1 MEQDLQWVK
10 WYFSMNDVRYI
21 SEAKK
26 FSIEKKDEKVDQN
39 KDSVDFNMNNGL
51 FCVSDGVSGDSFSGN
66 WSRLIV
72 GNFMKNPFVTNDVE
86 LLSWIGPVQLEW
98 FNQVP
103 WEEMRLKKEFQ
114 NTEKA
119 YRGAG
124 ATFLGGHILRIN
136 KQIILKTWAIG
147 DCNLFIIRDRDCIFS
162 FPLDDFNKFGN
173 HPDRLLSISNKIE
186 NKIDTP
192 SATPPPTTPKYTNK
206 KIDDKTDDK
215 YSSSKGSLIFKE
227 FNLQK
232 DDIIIAASDA
242 ISEWFLKNCL
252 NPNDQPWIELCNLN
266 NIDEFRTWVKDKR
279 DSKNIKNDDSTL
291 LIVKISKIN
300 ICEKCEKEKNSSTDE
315 SCKCGIK
322 IINNLKF
329 LFKKK

>member
-10 WYFSMNDVRYI
+10 WYFSMNNVRYI
-21 SEAKK
+21 FEAKK

-51 FCVSDGVSGDSFSGN
+51 FCVSDGVSGDSFSGI

-72 GNFMKNPFVTNDVE
+72 SNFMKNPFVTNDVK
-86 LLSWIGPVQLEW
+86 LPSWIGPVQLEW
-98 FNQVP
+98 YHQIP
-103 WEEMRLKKEFQ
+103 WQEMRLKNEFQ

-119 YRGAG
+119 YLGAG

-147 DCNLFIIRDRDCIFS
+147 DCNLFIIRNRDCIFS
-162 FPLDDFNKFGN
+162 FPLDDFKKFGI
-173 HPDRLLSISNKIE
+173 HPDRLLSISSKISDKIENKIE
-186 NKIDTP
+186 NKIDGKTE
-192 SATPPPTTPKYTNK
+192 
-206 KIDDKTDDK
+206 DKF
-215 YSSSKGSLIFKE
+215 SSSIGSFIFKE

-232 DDIIIAASDA
+232 DDIIIAGSDA

-252 NPNDQPWIELCNLN
+252 NLNDQPWIELCNLN

-291 LIVKISKIN
+291 LITKISEIN
-300 ICEKCEKEKNSSTDE
+300 ICKKCEKEKNSFTDE